1 MEKYKLI
8 SIAVIVF
15 GLTTISLFGQEDA
28 RVKEFYSPLFLSGTW
43 NETAQAAPQSD
54 AVNPASSALYQRTTL
69 DLSYMGIVGDE
80 GNLTGQHGFA
90 FNLGNTIPTRAGVF
104 SWSAHML
111 KSDYIN
117 FNVPFYFGVSGSFA
131 KDLYPNLLAGLGVKA
146 AYSSLPG
153 YSAAVDL
160 GVIYLSGT
168 LGKFTDTAVGLTLAD
183 LGYSTIS
190 KGYQQSFT
198 PSAGVSGTLFKTDNF
213 VLKMNSNISSPGL
226 SSVFMSLG
234 GSFDF
239 KNILSL
245 TFGSRMDLKSLLRGN
260 SAGLIPSVGLNF
272 RFNPS
277 LKNNSTF
284 LGLSEKGWN
293 KGQVELQSSFAP
305 IADGIWSYGAGANVQ
320 LGVLDKEPPEI
331 EIDISG
337 FESQSMNVPEKG
349 HNGKY
354 SSGKKR
360 SKRIV
365 YVDSDKNTTK
375 KNTRKSDGAVLTYL
389 SPNNDGIKD
398 DLKLPIKIKDSRY
411 IKGYSL
417 VVTDSEGNIVREIKN
432 KEKRS
437 ENQGFMGFFD
447 RLTAVKSG
455 IDVPEEL
462 RWDGYNESGK
472 VVPDGRYYFYVEAW
486 DDNGNLSKTKEY
498 TVVIDNTPPEVT
510 ITEPPEEEKIF
521 SPNNDGSKDTLLFSQ
536 NGSVEDKWTG
546 TILDTDGTVVK
557 TFEWLNS
564 GPEKVVWNGLDNNG
578 NMVLDGVYSYV
589 VKSTDRAGNS
599 VEKSF
604 QNIIKNTEETPIALK
619 IDKQFFSPN
628 NDKIMDTII
637 LAPDVSVKTGLVS
650 WTLSVFNSKRDV
662 EKVFSGTDTIPEN
675 LIYQGRDDS
684 GIILK
689 EGTYYA
695 LLDVKYINGNNPA
708 AKSPEF
714 IVDVT
719 PPSATVR
726 VNTRVFSP
734 NGDGQKDTVKF
745 FQETSLEEVWTASI
759 YSADGDVKYDYN
771 WIGTAEPEVEWN
783 GIGKD
788 GRLGSDGVYT
798 YQLSAID
805 RAGNLGKS
813 NIVSFKLDT
822 EQTAVIL
829 TTEYDVFSPNNDGS
843 KDEIKIIPE
852 LSVKEGISAYK
863 LSIYDNRNSSVRVF
877 EGKKKIPEY
886 FLWDGRDTK
895 GITVPD
901 GEYYAKLEL
910 EYNKGD
916 KPSAVSGKV
925 EVDTKFPEIKLAT
938 DYLLFSPDGDGKK
951 DSVVISQ
958 RSEGSEQWR
967 GEILDSEGN
976 TVKTVFWKNKVTNFL
991 WDGSDTAGNI
1001 VKDGAYTYTVSAEDQ
1016 AGNLTKKEVKGITVD
1031 TSITK
1036 VFITASDS
1044 YLSPTGNGKYDTLTL
1059 KTIVTNKK
1067 GIVSWSLKLI
1077 REDTGKIE
1085 KLFTGENRIP
1095 SKIIWDGVN
1104 DEGRYSEGEYTAVFK
1119 VVYLK
1124 GNEPEAH
1131 SSKFVLDVSPPR
1143 AILKLSPV
1151 PFSPDNDGLNDEL
1164 TLSLDVSD
1172 LSGVEAWELNI
1183 YDPEKKPFISFSGK
1197 GTPANAIIWNGKS
1210 STGELV
1216 YAAMDYPVIFKVKDI
1231 LGNVTVKQD
1240 RIPIDVLVVKE
1251 GNVLKIKIA
1260 NIVFKRNSADFVDDD
1275 PEKARTN
1282 EYVLNRISEIL
1293 KKYKSYQIVIEGH
1306 AVVTKWYDEK
1316 AAEKENIEE
1325 LIPLSRE
1332 RAMTVLHDLVERGIA
1347 ASRMEAVGAGGAD
1360 PLVPNSDL
1368 ENRWKN
1374 RRVEFILR
1382 KK

>member
-1 MEKYKLI
+1 MKKYKFI
-8 SIAVIVF
+8 GIAVVFF
-15 GLTTISLFGQEDA
+15 GLTTIGSFGQESA

-43 NETAQAAPQSD
+43 NETEQAAPQSD

-80 GNLTGQHGFA
+80 GTLTGQNGFA
-90 FNLGNTIPTRAGVF
+90 FNIGNTIPTRAGVF
-104 SWSAHML
+104 SWSAHLL
-111 KSDYIN
+111 KSNYLN
-117 FNVPFYFGVSGSFA
+117 FNVPFYFGVSGSFS
-131 KDLYPNLLAGLGVKA
+131 KDLYPNLLAGFGVKA

-153 YSAAVDL
+153 YSAAADL
-160 GVIYLSGT
+160 GIIYLSGNFWR
-168 LGKFTDTAVGLTLAD
+168 FTDTAVGLTLAD

-190 KGYQQSFT
+190 KGYQQPFT
-198 PSAGVSGTLFKTDNF
+198 PSAGVSGTLFKTDIF
-213 VLKMNSNISSPGL
+213 SMKLNSNISSPGL

-234 GSFDF
+234 GSVDF
-239 KNILSL
+239 KNIISL
-245 TFGSRMDLKSLLRGN
+245 TFGSRMDLKSLLNGN
-260 SAGLIPSVGLNF
+260 SAGLIPSIGLNF

-277 LKNNSTF
+277 LGEKSNF

-320 LGVLDKEPPEI
+320 LGVLDKDPPEI

-337 FESQSMNVPEKG
+337 FESQSVNVPAKG
-349 HNGKY
+349 HSEKY
-354 SSGKKR
+354 SSRGKQ
-360 SKRIV
+360 SKKIV
-365 YVDSDKNTTK
+365 YVDSGKDSTK
-375 KNTRKSDGAVLTYL
+375 KNALKSDGAVLTYL

-411 IKGYSL
+411 VKGYSL
-417 VVTDSEGNIVREIKN
+417 VVTDSEGNLVREIKN

-462 RWDGYNESGK
+462 RWDGYNDSGK
-472 VVPDGRYYFYVEAW
+472 VVPDGTYYFHVEAW
-486 DDNGNLSKTKEY
+486 DDNGNVSKTKEY
-498 TVVIDNTPPEVT
+498 AVVIDTTPPEVT
-510 ITEPPEEEKIF
+510 IKEPPEEEKIF
-521 SPNNDGSKDTLLFSQ
+521 SPNNDGSKDTLSFDQ

-546 TILDTDGTVVK
+546 TILDSNGTVVK
-557 TFEWLNS
+557 TFAWLNS
-564 GPEKVVWNGLDNNG
+564 EPEKVIWNGLENNG
-578 NMVLDGVYSYV
+578 NMAPDGVYSYAV
-589 VKSTDRAGNS
+589 TSTDRAGNS
-599 VEKSF
+599 IEKNF

-637 LAPDVSVKTGLVS
+637 LTPEVSVTTGLRS
-650 WTLSVFNSKRDV
+650 WELSVFNAKGDV
-662 EKVFSGTDTIPEN
+662 EKMFSGTDSIPEN
-675 LIYQGRDDS
+675 LIYDGRDNS

-695 LLDVKYINGNNPA
+695 LLDVQYVNGNNPS

-714 IVDVT
+714 TVDVT

-726 VNTRVFSP
+726 VSTKVFSP

-759 YSADGDVKYDYN
+759 YSAEGEVKYDYN
-771 WIGTAEPEVEWN
+771 WIGTAEPEIAWN
-783 GIGKD
+783 GISKD

-822 EQTAVIL
+822 EKTAVIL

-843 KDEIKIIPE
+843 KDEIKIIPK
-852 LSVKEGISAYK
+852 LSVTEGISAYTMN
-863 LSIYDNRNSSVRVF
+863 IYDSSNKSVRVYR
-877 EGKKKIPEY
+877 GTKSIPEY
-886 FLWDGRDTK
+886 FLWDGSDGK
-895 GITVPD
+895 GVRVPD
-901 GEYYAKLEL
+901 GAYYAKLDM
-910 EYNKGD
+910 EYDKGD
-916 KPSAVSGKV
+916 KPSAVSRNI
-925 EVDTKFPEIKLAT
+925 EVDTVYPQITLSTE
-938 DYLLFSPDGDGKK
+938 YVLFSPDGDRKK
-951 DSVVISQ
+951 DSVIISQ

-967 GEILDSEGN
+967 GEILDSDGN
-976 TVKTVFWKNKVTNFL
+976 TVKTVFWKNSVTDFL

-1001 VKDGAYTYTVSAEDQ
+1001 VKDGVYTYRVSAEDQ
-1016 AGNLTKKEVKGITVD
+1016 AGNLTKKEIKGITVD
-1031 TSITK
+1031 TTITK

-1044 YLSPTGNGKYDTLTL
+1044 YLSPTGNGKYENITF

-1067 GIVSWSLKLI
+1067 GISSWSLLLV
-1077 REDTGKIE
+1077 REDTGKVE

-1095 SKIIWDGVN
+1095 SKVIWDGVN
-1104 DEGRYSEGEYTAVFK
+1104 GDGRYSEGEYTAVFK

-1131 SSKFVLDVSPPR
+1131 SSKFILDISPPR
-1143 AILKLSPV
+1143 ADLKLSPI

-1164 TLSLDVSD
+1164 TLSLNVSD
-1172 LSGVEAWELNI
+1172 LSGVEDWELNI

-1197 GTPANAIIWNGKS
+1197 GTPADSIIWNGKS

-1240 RIPIDVLVVKE
+1240 KIPIDVLVVKE

-1260 NIVFKRNSADFVDDD
+1260 NIVFKRDSAELVDDD

-1293 KKYKSYQIVIEGH
+1293 RKYKSYQIVIEGH

-1332 RAMTVLHDLVERGIA
+1332 RALTVLRDLVERGIA